1 MILREEDDG
10 GRVMVMS
17 DDERVRAACVHRCSK
32 LKTNTAT
39 AAAAAAGGDGDDG
52 DDDVCCS
59 HVPRLPLNCCWNS
72 MKTFVETTSTM

>member
-1 MILREEDDG
+1 MDWICLLQFLPRQKQHWPG
-10 GRVMVMS
+10 MYIGQVCTSARIG
-17 DDERVRAACVHRCSK
+17 
-32 LKTNTAT
+32 TNT
-39 AAAAAAGGDGDDG
+39 AAAAAAAGDDDG